1 MAILSTLS
9 VGANA
14 AEIGAQL
21 GTQHTELNA
30 LIAPEPTG
38 IFILQTGLTI
48 IMMAVILAVSARVIR
63 CLWVK
68 PIFTQVPRPSIWR
81 LEGDN
86 GFAAPI
92 GGGVR
97 VHFSDE
103 VYAYGE
109 GYTAPR
115 GLNNAVENYV
125 EVDAGLARQV
135 RDEVKLK
142 AGYRHIS
149 VHGKS
154 GTPNHTLLDGAYGR
168 RTSILNKHSP
178 QPYARGE
185 SLHIIIFFTLL
196 LSRYSSSFFS

>member
-1 MAILSTLS
+1 MFKKTLTVVAILSTFS

-38 IFILQTGLTI
+38 IFYTANWANNYNDGRNSGGVGLGYQVSLGKADLYAGAKAI
-48 IMMAVILAVSARVIR
+48 YMAP
-63 CLWVK
+63 K
-68 PIFTQVPRPSIWR
+68 K
-81 LEGDN
+81 GDN

-125 EVDAGLARQV
+125 EVDAGLAWQA

-154 GTPNHTLLDGAYGR
+154 GTPNHTLLDGAYLGAA
-168 RTSILNKHSP
+168 L
-178 QPYARGE
+178 Q
-185 SLHIIIFFTLL
+185 F
-196 LSRYSSSFFS
+196 